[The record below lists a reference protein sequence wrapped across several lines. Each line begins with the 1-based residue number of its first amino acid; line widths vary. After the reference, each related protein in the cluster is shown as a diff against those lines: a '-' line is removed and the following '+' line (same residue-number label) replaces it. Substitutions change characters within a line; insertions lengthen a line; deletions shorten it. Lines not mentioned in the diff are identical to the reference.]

1 MSSAVNKC
9 NEKEKRHNM
18 DPFEK
23 LKNKKTLLVDDD
35 GLIRDSLNMAFLS
48 RGCDI
53 RTVESAERGIEV
65 LRQEHFDII
74 VSDFK
79 LPGMNGMEFFE
90 KTGVSR
96 GGSVNV
102 LISGNVQEDELEGKE
117 KLGIHKFL
125 EKPFTVM
132 TLAGMLAGLIEE
144 QALN

>member
-1 MSSAVNKC
+1 
-9 NEKEKRHNM
+9 M

-35 GLIRDSLNMAFLS
+35 GLIRESLSMAFTG

-53 RTVESAERGIEV
+53 TTVESAEEGIEA
-65 LRQEHFDII
+65 LRKDHYDII

-79 LPGMNGMEFFE
+79 LPGMNGMEFF
-90 KTGVSR
+90 KATGNSR
-96 GGSVNV
+96 ADSVNV

-117 KLGIHKFL
+117 ALGIDEFL

-132 TLAGMLAGLIEE
+132 SLAAMLTRVIDNRESVLSTMD
-144 QALN
+144 